1 MNPKTA
7 LGKGKSF
14 QFFGDKHF
22 QSDPMI
28 RTNDACDVIVD
39 VIVIGGGPSGS
50 ATATLLAKRGYR
62 VTVYERE
69 HFPRFHIGESL
80 IPYCFPVIERLGMLP
95 KMKSSHFT
103 KKYGVQ
109 FISEHGKLSEPFRFS
124 QYDPHERSQS
134 WQVLRSEFD
143 HMLLDNAREH
153 GVTVHEG
160 ARVLD
165 VLTDGERVVG
175 VKVKTESADE
185 TEVRAQVVVDAS
197 GQSSIVMDRMNLR
210 EWDPVLKK
218 AAIWTYWK
226 GAKREPGLD
235 AGGTIVIQTQEK
247 KGWFWFIPLHDDV
260 VSIGVVA
267 GFDYLF
273 KNRVSKD
280 LEAIYMEEV
289 ARCPGLQPRLLN
301 AVREG
306 EFKAQKEYSYKAKK
320 AAGDGWVLVGDAF
333 GFLDPLYSS
342 GVMLALTSASMA
354 ADSIADALDANDPCE
369 ARLRRWEPAHLNAMN
384 RMRNLVCAF
393 YDGLNFGRLVRRY
406 PEKKNLITDV
416 LIGNLFHED
425 IDQLWP
431 LIEELKRE
439 DLAAAV

>member
-1 MNPKTA
+1 MI
-7 LGKGKSF
+7 
-14 QFFGDKHF
+14 
-22 QSDPMI
+22 QSTD
-28 RTNDACDVIVD
+28 RCD

-50 ATATLLAKRGYR
+50 ATATLLAERGFN
-62 VTVYERE
+62 VTLFERD

-80 IPYCFPVIERLGMLP
+80 IPYCYPVIKQLGMLD
-95 KMKSSHFT
+95 KMKESHFS

-109 FISEHGKLSEPFRFS
+109 FINEHGKLSEPFRFG

-143 HMLLDNAREH
+143 HMLLNNAREH

-165 VLTDGERVVG
+165 LLMDGERVVG
-175 VKVKTESADE
+175 VKVKLEGEAE
-185 TEVRAQVVVDAS
+185 KEVRSQVVVDAS
-197 GQSSIVMDRMNLR
+197 GQSSIVMDRMDLR

-226 GAKREPGLD
+226 GAKREPGID

-247 KGWFWFIPLHDDV
+247 KGWFWYIPLHDDV
-260 VSIGVVA
+260 VSVGVVA

-273 KNRVSKD
+273 KNRETKD
-280 LEAIYMEEV
+280 IEKIYMEEV
-289 ARCPGLQPRLLN
+289 ARCPGLQPRIAN

-306 EFKAQKEYSYKAKK
+306 DFKAQKEYSYKAKK

-354 ADSIADALDANDPCE
+354 SNSIANALDANDPSE
-369 ARLRRWEPAHLNAMN
+369 QRLRSWEPEYVKAMD

-393 YDGLNFGRLVRRY
+393 YDGLNFGKLVRKY

-416 LIGNLFHED
+416 LVGNLFSEEVD
-425 IDQLWP
+425 ELWP
-431 LIEELKRE
+431 LIDALRQEE
-439 DLAAAV
+439 AAMAM

>member
-1 MNPKTA
+1 MI
-7 LGKGKSF
+7 
-14 QFFGDKHF
+14 
-22 QSDPMI
+22 QSV
-28 RTNDACDVIVD
+28 DACD

-50 ATATLLAKRGYR
+50 ATAILLAQRGFS
-62 VTVYERE
+62 VTLYERE

-80 IPYCFPVIERLGMLP
+80 IPYCFPVIQRLGMLD
-95 KMKSSHFT
+95 KMKGSHFT

-109 FISEHGKLSEPFRFS
+109 FITEHGKLSEPFRFS

-143 HMLLDNAREH
+143 HMLLNHAREN
-153 GVTVHEG
+153 GVVVHEG

-165 VLTDGERVVG
+165 VLMDGDRVVG
-175 VKVKTESADE
+175 VKVKLEGE
-185 TEVRAQVVVDAS
+185 QEKEVRSQVVVDAS
-197 GQSSIVMDRMNLR
+197 GQSSIVMDRMDLR

-218 AAIWTYWK
+218 AAIWTYWR

-235 AGGTIVIQTQEK
+235 SGGTIVIQTQEK
-247 KGWFWFIPLHDDV
+247 KGWFWYIPLHDDV
-260 VSIGVVA
+260 VSVGVVA

-273 KNRVSKD
+273 KNRSTKD
-280 LEAIYMEEV
+280 LETLYMEEV
-289 ARCPGLQPRLLN
+289 ARCPGVQPRIAD

-306 EFKAQKEYSYKAKK
+306 DYKAQKEYSYKAKK

-354 ADSIADALDANDPCE
+354 ADSIGDALDANDPCE
-369 ARLRRWEPAHLNAMN
+369 SRLRSWEPEYVKAMD

-393 YDGLNFGRLVRRY
+393 YDGLNFGRLVRKY

-416 LIGNLFHED
+416 LVGNLFSDE

-431 LIEELKRE
+431 LIEELKKE
-439 DLAAAV
+439 DLAMATLEASK